1 VRRAG
6 QYYLVANDP
15 IGDMG
20 ITKLWSCEIAIEA
33 HSAVEKCLRPSVN
46 AEPQTSRW
54 GRGKVEPMPK
64 INELRDLRH
73 RLSSR
78 YFS

>member
-1 VRRAG
+1 
-6 QYYLVANDP
+6 
-15 IGDMG
+15 MG
-20 ITKLWSCEIAIEA
+20 ITKLWSSEMAIET
-33 HSAVEKCLRPSVN
+33 HSAVEKSLRPSVN

-73 RLSSR
+73 RLSCR